1 MKVETKK
8 IESNKMQLDI
18 QVPAETVKQKFN
30 EIYEKIGKEAK
41 IPGFRPGKAPRD
53 VLEKHHSQLAR
64 EEVIKDIIPQ
74 AYKDS
79 LEKEKIDAIDL
90 PQISEV
96 KLEANVLSFKA
107 LVEMRPEIGLKD
119 YKKVRLVHKKVAVS
133 PEEVDKAIENLKQAH
148 KLDAVDEKFAKR
160 LGYKT
165 VEEMRSSIEKQL
177 FVQKENN
184 LRYQLQEDLIKQ
196 ILSKVNFKAPQSL
209 VERQLEELVYQAK
222 NQLAKRGATKEQ
234 IEAHDDKLRKEL
246 RADAENQ
253 VRTYL
258 VLEEIAKKENIKES
272 DHLTQEVME
281 FLLAEANWVEE

>member
-1 MKVETKK
+1 
-8 IESNKMQLDI
+8 
-18 QVPAETVKQKFN
+18 
-30 EIYEKIGKEAK
+30 
-41 IPGFRPGKAPRD
+41 
-53 VLEKHHSQLAR
+53 
-64 EEVIKDIIPQ
+64 
-74 AYKDS
+74 
-79 LEKEKIDAIDL
+79 
-90 PQISEV
+90 
-96 KLEANVLSFKA
+96 
-107 LVEMRPEIGLKD
+107 MRPEIGVKD
-119 YKKVRLVHKKVAVS
+119 YKKIKLAHKKVAVS
-133 PEEVDKAIENLKQAH
+133 PEEVDKAIENIKQAH
-148 KLDAVDEKFAKR
+148 RLETVDEKFAKR

-222 NQLAKRGATKEQ
+222 NQLIKRGATKEQ
-234 IEAHDDKLRKEL
+234 INANDDKLRKEL
-246 RADAENQ
+246 RPDAESQ

-281 FLLAEANWVEE
+281 FLLAEANWVEEGI

>member
-1 MKVETKK
+1 
-8 IESNKMQLDI
+8 
-18 QVPAETVKQKFN
+18 
-30 EIYEKIGKEAK
+30 
-41 IPGFRPGKAPRD
+41 
-53 VLEKHHSQLAR
+53 
-64 EEVIKDIIPQ
+64 
-74 AYKDS
+74 
-79 LEKEKIDAIDL
+79 
-90 PQISEV
+90 
-96 KLEANVLSFKA
+96 
-107 LVEMRPEIGLKD
+107 MRPEIGVKD
-119 YKKVRLVHKKVAVS
+119 YKKIKLGHKKVTVS
-133 PEEVDKAIENLKQAH
+133 AEEVDKTVENLKQAH
-148 KLDAVDEKFAKR
+148 KLEAVDEKFAKR

-222 NQLAKRGATKEQ
+222 SQLIKRGATKEQ
-234 IEAHDDKLRKEL
+234 INSQDDKLRKEL
-246 RADAENQ
+246 RPDAENQ